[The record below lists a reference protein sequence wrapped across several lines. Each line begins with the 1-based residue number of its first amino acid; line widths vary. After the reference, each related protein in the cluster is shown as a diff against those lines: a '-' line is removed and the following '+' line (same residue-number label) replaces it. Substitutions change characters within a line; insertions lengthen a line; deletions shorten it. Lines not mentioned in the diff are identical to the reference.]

1 MKPSVAEELRITYAM
16 SVSTECSP
24 PASWRMHAEALGAT
38 QEVVEQDKG
47 RTPQGSHGSHQV
59 SDQEAASAGAASAP
73 PLQSAI
79 PGAAAPSEPATAGG
93 TPQQGLA
100 ECLVSPSPTGSKNE
114 AAQARGR
121 ARAAAAAEAAAAAGF
136 RPHDK
141 AAESPD
147 GHVVALKACASETAA
162 REPILSPTR
171 VLLKG

>member
-1 MKPSVAEELRITYAM
+1 MLEMFAQAPS
-16 SVSTECSP
+16 
-24 PASWRMHAEALGAT
+24 AT

-47 RTPQGSHGSHQV
+47 RTPQGSNGSPQAPEH
-59 SDQEAASAGAASAP
+59 QEAASAVAVSAT
-73 PLQSAI
+73 PLQTAV
-79 PGAAAPSEPATAGG
+79 PEAPSEPVATGG
-93 TPQQGLA
+93 RPYQGLP
-100 ECLVSPSPTGSKNE
+100 ECPASPSPTPSDEMK
-114 AAQARGR
+114 AFQAHSRARG
-121 ARAAAAAEAAAAAGF
+121 AAAAEAAVGAGF